1 MSLTP
6 SIRSFCLLSSPA
18 LPAGVLGCVNRRLG
32 VTVAALNSGLQRPY
46 VADSVLERRKTSCKR
61 DKAGQWFPSAKN
73 RVRPGPAACSD
84 TRATTEWRQV
94 EDRVRTESLGGSRL
108 RPSYFGALPTAKAPN
123 APPWPAPGPRLP
135 PDSLSPREA
144 PGPRVVSPTDALV
157 AIRGALPTT
166 ILLLRR
172 TYTARP
178 HCVAHTLHTHARSSP
193 SPRAQEAREVK
204 RQRRHV
210 GT

>member
-61 DKAGQWFPSAKN
+61 DKAGQCSVSKH

-84 TRATTEWRQV
+84 TRAKTEWRQV
-94 EDRVRTESLGGSRL
+94 RDRVRTESLGGSRL
-108 RPSYFGALPTAKAPN
+108 RPSYFGAPLTAKAPN

-135 PDSLSPREA
+135 PASLSPGEA

-166 ILLLRR
+166 TSLQGAYLYCESALRR
-172 TYTARP
+172 THTP
-178 HCVAHTLHTHARSSP
+178 HTCTQLTKPTCSRSAGS
-193 SPRAQEAREVK
+193 K

-210 GT
+210 GS